1 MQRTHKS
8 HTEKADLIM
17 IIADKKKNIFI
28 DKARATKKKRFTTEV
43 HRDRTECTEK
53 EIIYG

>member
-17 IIADKKKNIFI
+17 IITDEKKINNFFRI
-28 DKARATKKKRFTTEV
+28 FTTEGTE
-43 HRDRTECTEK
+43 RTEEK
-53 EIIYG
+53 QEIIESFTIK

>member
-1 MQRTHKS
+1 
-8 HTEKADLIM
+8 M

-53 EIIYG
+53 EFIYG